1 VHEDEVAWTG
11 PEHLVPDLEA
21 VAFGVSNVSCHALAT
36 PYRCEHEVLGGPD
49 NRRAG
54 SVTAPSAD
62 RIPPAAV
69 TLFLSLFAA
78 QAAVIA
84 ITPVLADVA
93 RDFNVSTATAG
104 QLRSVS
110 GLTAGIAA
118 LTIGTLSTRFG
129 LRDLLLIGLT
139 VLGAGSLASAVAPA
153 FAVLAAAQVAVGAGL
168 AVVLS
173 AALAAAAAWSSEGQR
188 AKLLSWTLIGQP
200 AAWIVGMPVVGLVGD
215 VSWRLAWL
223 AVPFAASLVA
233 LVAVRARCPDVATES
248 GKGTWQLLRRSSP
261 VAGWA
266 LGELLAFSA
275 WAGTLVFAGALL
287 VESYGS
293 SPAAAGLLL
302 GLAAV
307 AYLPGNFLARRLIG
321 KRSRMLLVVLPL
333 AAGAIVA
340 VFGAYRPAPWASA
353 AILCVLAFVSGART
367 IVGSALGL
375 DLCARRQVF
384 AMRIRAAAT
393 QFGYLFGAVLGG
405 LALATGGYAALGATF
420 AVLFGL
426 AAIPHGVVLLAE
438 RRPSRPAASRG
449 REHAADPDFGPERAA
464 HGSVQ
469 KARRPLS

>member
-1 VHEDEVAWTG
+1 VTG
-11 PEHLVPDLEA
+11 W
-21 VAFGVSNVSCHALAT
+21 
-36 PYRCEHEVLGGPD
+36 
-49 NRRAG
+49 
-54 SVTAPSAD
+54 SAD
-62 RIPPAAV
+62 RIPPAAAA
-69 TLFLSLFAA
+69 LFLSLFAA

-84 ITPVLADVA
+84 ITPLLADVA
-93 RDFNVSTATAG
+93 GDFNVSTATAG

-118 LTIGTLSTRFG
+118 LTMGALSTRFG
-129 LRDLLLIGLT
+129 LRDLLLIGLA

-215 VSWRLAWL
+215 VNWRLAWL
-223 AVPFAASLVA
+223 AVPFAASMVA
-233 LVAVRARCPDVATES
+233 LVAVRARCPDVATEP

-261 VAGWA
+261 VASWA
-266 LGELLAFSA
+266 IGELLAFSA

-293 SPAAAGLLL
+293 SPAVAGLLL

-321 KRSRMLLVVLPL
+321 NRSRMLLVVLPV
-333 AAGAIVA
+333 AAAAIVA
-340 VFGAYRPAPWASA
+340 VFGAYRPASWASA
-353 AILCVLAFVSGART
+353 AILCVLAFLSGART

-375 DLCARRQVF
+375 EVCARRQVF

-405 LALATGGYAALGATF
+405 LALAIGGYAALGATF

-438 RRPSRPAASRG
+438 RRPSDPGARRG
-449 REHAADPDFGPERAA
+449 REQATDPDLVPERAA
-464 HGSVQ
+464 PGSVQ